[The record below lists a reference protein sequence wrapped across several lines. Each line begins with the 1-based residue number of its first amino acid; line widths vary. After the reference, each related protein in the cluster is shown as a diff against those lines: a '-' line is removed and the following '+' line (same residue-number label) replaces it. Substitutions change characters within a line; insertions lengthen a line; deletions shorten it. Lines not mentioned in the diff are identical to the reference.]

1 MRNRAAFLLTL
12 MLLLSGAA
20 RSANAASCSG
30 MPGPSKTVELQVGGV
45 TRMFVVRLPPGYDA
59 TSHAPV
65 VFAFHPF
72 GMNVQYMQGRV
83 PVSTAWPDAIAVYPQ
98 ALPGAGRSGF
108 QPAWQSAPGELGNRD
123 VAFFDAMR
131 EWLQA
136 NHCVDDKRLFV
147 MGYSNGARL
156 SGVLACERPGAIAG
170 LAIASGSLACSPAQ
184 PLPVTI
190 SHGINDSTIRYEQA
204 VETVRTWASRNGCKG
219 PPKTGEVGCFVGES
233 CAAAPV
239 TLCTYDGGH
248 EYNAPFTG
256 TIVEF
261 FKSAPK
267 R

>member
-1 MRNRAAFLLTL
+1 MWNRAAVVLSLAALLP
-12 MLLLSGAA
+12 GAA
-20 RSANAASCSG
+20 RTANAAACSG
-30 MPGPSKTVELQVGGV
+30 TPGPSKTIELQVGGV
-45 TRMFVVRLPPGYDA
+45 SRMFVVRLPQGYDA
-59 TSHAPV
+59 RSPVPV

-83 PVSTAWPDAIAVYPQ
+83 PFSTAWPEAIAVYPQ

-108 QPAWQSAPGELGNRD
+108 QPAWQSAPGELGDRD

-131 EWLQA
+131 EWLHA

-156 SGVLACERPGAIAG
+156 SSVLACERAGAIAG
-170 LAIASGSLACSPAQ
+170 VALASGGLACNPPQ

-190 SHGINDSTIRYEQA
+190 SHGTQDSTIRYEQA
-204 VETVRTWASRNGCKG
+204 VETAKTWASRNGCKG
-219 PPKTGEVGCFVGES
+219 APKTGEVGCFVAES

-256 TIVEF
+256 AIVEF
-261 FKSAPK
+261 FKTASK